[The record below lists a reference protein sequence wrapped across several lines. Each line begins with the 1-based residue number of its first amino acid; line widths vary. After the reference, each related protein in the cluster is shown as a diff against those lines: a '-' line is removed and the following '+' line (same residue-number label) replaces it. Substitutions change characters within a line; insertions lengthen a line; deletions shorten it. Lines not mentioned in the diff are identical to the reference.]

1 MAIEFTDDFETG
13 DTSKWDSAIQT
24 NGTLTVESLNPR
36 YGSKHLRVTTIAGT
50 GQKRVYVQ
58 KILIPTTAK
67 NIRAYVYLNPTTL
80 LPAERVTLLAIYGS
94 ATDLPTNYVATVSVV
109 GGNLVLYYQD
119 GTDVYKTANPNIP
132 MLMGSY
138 VCLELGVK
146 IGSGNGEI
154 HVWLNGTEVI
164 SVANVNNVHVGD
176 AVEARTGLVFTD
188 ATTPQT
194 ADVDEV
200 AIGDS
205 YIGLY
210 QPSIPPNGG
219 GFPTMWIIG
228 GVVST
233 IVAIGII
240 FLLRKKE

>member
-1 MAIEFTDDFETG
+1 MAVQFTDDFETG

-24 NGTLTVESLNPR
+24 SGTLTVESLNPR
-36 YGSKHLRVTTIAGT
+36 YGSKHLRTTTIAGT

-58 KILIPTTAK
+58 KILAPTTTK

-80 LPAERVTLLAIYGS
+80 LPAERVTLLVIYGS
-94 ATDLPTNYVATVSVV
+94 ATGLPTNYVATVTVV

-132 MLMGSY
+132 MPTGNY
-138 VCLELGVK
+138 VCLEIGVK

-154 HVWLNGTEVI
+154 HVWLDGTEI
-164 SVANVNNVHVGD
+164 ITVANVNNALVGD
-176 AVEARTGLVFTD
+176 VVEARTGLVFTD
-188 ATTPQT
+188 ATTAQT

-205 YIGLY
+205 YIGPY
-210 QPSIPPNGG
+210 QPPLNGG
-219 GFPTMWIIG
+219 APFPTMWIIG
-228 GVVST
+228 GVVSA
-233 IVAIGII
+233 IVVIGAIL
-240 FLLRKKE
+240 LLRRKK